1 MRSLYCAEKVR
12 RLLPATTSGSGR
24 GGAAAALLP
33 AAALRSD
40 SLRSSSPRCAAGSK
54 AGEVEA
60 IPLIFTLIPV
70 LALLSNYDQENCLIN
85 VGTEGPTSASNDL
98 SPEEITKRGA
108 ENQLPSLPLRQLL
121 CSHLDSLE
129 KPA

>member
-85 VGTEGPTSASNDL
+85 VGTEGIAHGLDRAVETLVFSRLTDPRVFPLHPSAHSRPGK
-98 SPEEITKRGA
+98 S
-108 ENQLPSLPLRQLL
+108 
-121 CSHLDSLE
+121 
-129 KPA
+129 

>member
-85 VGTEGPTSASNDL
+85 VGTEGY
-98 SPEEITKRGA
+98 RRRA
-108 ENQLPSLPLRQLL
+108 ETGVLPSRTLRTPA
-121 CSHLDSLE
+121 DSVRV
-129 KPA
+129 

>member
-40 SLRSSSPRCAAGSK
+40 SLRSASQRCAAGSK

-85 VGTEGPTSASNDL
+85 VGTEGNTNRWPVLLATVPRRRFAV
-98 SPEEITKRGA
+98 K
-108 ENQLPSLPLRQLL
+108 PS
-121 CSHLDSLE
+121 
-129 KPA
+129 

>member
-85 VGTEGPTSASNDL
+85 VGTEGGLPGWCGREDL
-98 SPEEITKRGA
+98 NLHTLTGTCTLNPKLS
-108 ENQLPSLPLRQLL
+108 
-121 CSHLDSLE
+121 
-129 KPA
+129 